1 MGLILV
7 ISLIMK
13 YSILVS
19 KGHLVYNLN
28 FFSSQFSLELI
39 KKKKLFGIY
48 EIICLLYIKLCS
60 RNELSILV
68 VLLRVV
74 ECSSMR
80 FINF

>member
-28 FFSSQFSLELI
+28 FFSQFSLELI
-39 KKKKLFGIY
+39 KKKSYSAFMKLFA
-48 EIICLLYIKLCS
+48 CYI
-60 RNELSILV
+60 LSFAP
-68 VLLRVV
+68 
-74 ECSSMR
+74 EM
-80 FINF
+80 NFPS

>member
-39 KKKKLFGIY
+39 KKKSYSAFMKLFA
-48 EIICLLYIKLCS
+48 CYI
-60 RNELSILV
+60 LSFAP
-68 VLLRVV
+68 
-74 ECSSMR
+74 EM
-80 FINF
+80 NFPS

>member
-39 KKKKLFGIY
+39 KKKLFGIY

>member
-13 YSILVS
+13 YLTLVS

-28 FFSSQFSLELI
+28 FSSQFSLELI
-39 KKKKLFGIY
+39 KKKRLFGIY

-60 RNELSILV
+60 RIELSILI

>member
-39 KKKKLFGIY
+39 KKSYSAFMKLFA
-48 EIICLLYIKLCS
+48 CYI
-60 RNELSILV
+60 LSFAP
-68 VLLRVV
+68 
-74 ECSSMR
+74 EM
-80 FINF
+80 NFPS

>member
-39 KKKKLFGIY
+39 KKKKSYSAFMKLFA
-48 EIICLLYIKLCS
+48 CYI
-60 RNELSILV
+60 LSFAP
-68 VLLRVV
+68 
-74 ECSSMR
+74 EM
-80 FINF
+80 NFPS

>member
-28 FFSSQFSLELI
+28 FFSQFSLELI
-39 KKKKLFGIY
+39 KKKLFGIY